1 MLVYQSFTAL
11 FMPSAARMF
20 ARKEW
25 SGIND
30 LYWQTAIWIAVISFP
45 ILMLTFSLAQ
55 PLTILLFGERY
66 ANSAVILALL
76 SLGYY
81 FNAGLGFNNYTLRVF
96 GKVRYIFTVDL
107 IVTVVTIIV
116 YWMVI
121 PRYGAMGA
129 AIATTG
135 SLFAQNLFYQIGL
148 KVQTNVSFFQ
158 WRYLRVYLTI
168 ILGATGVVLFQV
180 FFNPPVY
187 IDFGLA
193 ALTSL
198 LILRINH
205 QALNVKETFPE
216 VLRFPLVHWF
226 LGKEK

>member
-1 MLVYQSFTAL
+1 
-11 FMPSAARMF
+11 
-20 ARKEW
+20 
-25 SGIND
+25 
-30 LYWQTAIWIAVISFP
+30 
-45 ILMLTFSLAQ
+45 
-55 PLTILLFGERY
+55 
-66 ANSAVILALL
+66 
-76 SLGYY
+76 
-81 FNAGLGFNNYTLRVF
+81 
-96 GKVRYIFTVDL
+96 
-107 IVTVVTIIV
+107 
-116 YWMVI
+116 
-121 PRYGAMGA
+121 MGA